1 MGILPVESG
10 GFESMIHDIQL
21 TERAN
26 REQADMLLVALGDL
40 CRDDGEPWQQ
50 QEREARLRELR
61 AELLG
66 EE

>member
-1 MGILPVESG
+1 MTS
-10 GFESMIHDIQL
+10 HDIQL
-21 TERAN
+21 TEQAN

-40 CRDDGEPWQQ
+40 CTGDGEPWQQ

>member
-1 MGILPVESG
+1 MP
-10 GFESMIHDIQL
+10 HDIQL

-26 REQADMLLVALGDL
+26 REQADMLLEALRIVL
-40 CRDDGEPWQQ
+40 VSEGEPWQWA
-50 QEREARLRELR
+50 ERERMEREIR